1 MIVKPGFKL
10 RLHIQISLVIVWEGT
25 EDLIF
30 LRWGWAGGSRGF
42 QGKQVGISRRYQSIK
57 GELSTFF
64 HW

>member
-30 LRWGWAGGSRGF
+30 LRWGWAGGVARFSGET
-42 QGKQVGISRRYQSIK
+42 GGNQSS
-57 GELSTFF
+57 LSEY
-64 HW
+64 